1 MSFGSR
7 ATVRLFLFVICLALL
22 APAGLPAKITI
33 DADVGFAGLFQL
45 GQPFPLRINLGN
57 TGTPVEG
64 TVEVQVW
71 KGGPARGVQLY
82 PFLYKR
88 EVFLSA
94 QARRSVD
101 FTVDPDFV
109 SRPLLVT
116 FSGPGGSATKE
127 IDLRRHF
134 SPASLILLVSG
145 GGGSLA
151 LPSGP
156 SPILRVS
163 PAELPGNPRALRGVW
178 AIVFYD
184 QPLGDL
190 SKSQMAALEAWL
202 GSGGRMVILG
212 GLHYAVLQE
221 PAWARFLP
229 VEVSGLR
236 RTKAPARLEQKYGAK
251 IGAPEIYLQTAKVV
265 SGAAVIEENGSLIVA
280 EAQRGKGRVHYVAAD
295 LGRPPLSQ
303 WAGLSGLFSDLLGT
317 PPERD
322 LSGEAAWNDAVFNLI
337 LYSPVFLGSYAPAML
352 LLAALVLYLL
362 VLAVL
367 AWLLTERGLAPRL
380 FFYGVFAFVP
390 SAALAGYV
398 QFHASGKI
406 PNAVVFS
413 STVLDALPDG
423 SAESQSNVALF
434 STRRRAYDLRLESGW
449 TDFEIVPS
457 RPDKK
462 KAEAVTMR
470 ERGVSSAFHFLLKEW
485 DYRLFKIRGIDRF
498 PLRSEFHEGRDR
510 ISLRL
515 TNQSSKDLEECWVLL
530 YGRRFSLGDLPAG
543 ASQERSFSIDG
554 EGHPRKAQLGEV
566 SFKDKVREMLL
577 RASIFAEPQGKY
589 DGSLV
594 FLGWVRDGKTR
605 VSVPEPGVL
614 ALNYTLFR
622 MTIPLQS
629 EEEL

>member
-7 ATVRLFLFVICLALL
+7 TTGLFFLLLICLAL
-22 APAGLPAKITI
+22 PAGLPAKVTI
-33 DADVGFAGLFQL
+33 DVDVGFAGLFQL
-45 GQPFPLRINLGN
+45 GQPFPLRVNLVN
-57 TGTPVEG
+57 TGAPVEG
-64 TVEVQVW
+64 TVEVEVW

-88 EVFLSA
+88 EIFLSA

-101 FTVDPDFV
+101 FTVDPDFI

-116 FSGPGGSATKE
+116 FSGPGGSAAKE

-145 GGGSLA
+145 GSPA
-151 LPSGP
+151 LPPGP
-156 SPILRVS
+156 SPILPVS
-163 PAELPGNPRALRGVW
+163 LGELPANPRALRGVR

-184 QPLGDL
+184 QPLRDL
-190 SKSQMAALEAWL
+190 SKSQAAALDAWL

-212 GLHYAVLQE
+212 GVHYAALQD
-221 PAWARFLP
+221 ATWARFLP

-236 RTKAPARLEQKYGAK
+236 RTKAPTRLEQKYGAK
-251 IGAPEIYLQTAKVV
+251 IGAPEIYLQTAKMVR
-265 SGAAVIEENGSLIVA
+265 GAALIEESGSPIVV

-295 LGRPPLSQ
+295 LGRPPLSH
-303 WAGLSGLFSDLLGT
+303 WAGVPGLFSDLVGT

-322 LSGEAAWNDAVFNLI
+322 LSGDAAWNDSVFNLI
-337 LYSPVFLGSYAPAML
+337 LYSPMFLGSYAPAML
-352 LLAALVLYLL
+352 LLAALVFYLL
-362 VLAVL
+362 VLAGL
-367 AWLLTERGLAPRL
+367 AWLLTEGRMAPRL
-380 FFYGVFAFVP
+380 FFYGVCALVP
-390 SAALAGYV
+390 TAALAGYV
-398 QFHASGKI
+398 QFHATGKI

-470 ERGVSSAFHFLLKEW
+470 ERGLSSGFHFLLKEW
-485 DYRLFKIRGIDRF
+485 DYRLFKIRGIERF
-498 PLRSEFHEGRDR
+498 PLRTELREGREQV
-510 ISLRL
+510 SLRVI
-515 TNQSSKDLEECWVLL
+515 NQSSKDLEECWVLL
-530 YGRRFSLGDLPAG
+530 FGRRFPLGDLPAG
-543 ASQERSFSIDG
+543 ASQERSFSIDS
-554 EGHPRKAQLGEV
+554 EGRPRKAHLGEL
-566 SFKDKVREMLL
+566 SFKDKVREILL
-577 RASIFAEPQGKY
+577 RASVLPEPQGRY

-594 FLGWVRDGKTR
+594 FLGWVRDGKRR
-605 VSVPEPGVL
+605 VSVAEPGVL
-614 ALNYTLFR
+614 ALDYTLFR
-622 MTIPLQS
+622 LAIPLQS
-629 EEEL
+629 GEEL